1 MVKEYTHTVNVIHEV
16 KPLRPDFAVLSGFE
30 DQILPGLLAG
40 SDGAISGLSNV
51 APEPFVNLVRSA
63 REGGLRTAA
72 ELHRRVLSL
81 MALAAYS
88 DPPIGP

>member
-63 REGGLRTAA
+63 REGGLRTARPSYTGA
-72 ELHRRVLSL
+72 SSRSWPSPHTAIR
-81 MALAAYS
+81 
-88 DPPIGP
+88 P